1 MDMDID
7 TDIEDDLHNINI
19 ELLEKISSNGN
30 DFEFV
35 FKNLADVINSL
46 NALNRVIDVKFIYLF
61 IYYYISSYLYIL
73 LFIKIIFKQ
82 LLLI

>member
-1 MDMDID
+1 MDID